1 MVNTSN
7 TGMGKSL
14 IADFG
19 SVASV
24 VSENSVSRDYNDFS
38 IFDDIASTK
47 PDHSAVDVTA
57 FTDQNFKVDAISSVD
72 ASSAAGVQ
80 GPDVATN
87 LDDIQRAQD
96 NYLQAD
102 QEIKA
107 NVMAAIEDVMGPEEG
122 KAFSAHLFPDA
133 APTKMQAAAV
143 MVDPTGIAGS
153 IYSVVNAVQEQNARY
168 GTQETREVMDK
179 VLNQLQEAHNQEQ
192 QQTVFDTKPAFK
204 PPYEGYNFDNVNT
217 QQLIDFCQRDVTQDP
232 IMQSLEDSMNNA
244 KAIEANADYNE
255 AHMGENV
262 EAGRLAAEI
271 SSGNDEYLQTISESS
286 AEAEVIEQYSASAV
300 DMVGEGLSLPPR
312 VGAKGIDPEFAS
324 VHAVNE
330 ANAEAANNYGAEL
343 SYNQEENLQRAVEA
357 LRPPPS
363 MMN

>member
-24 VSENSVSRDYNDFS
+24 VSANSVSRDYNDFS
-38 IFDDIASTK
+38 IFDDVSAGK

-80 GPDVATN
+80 GPDVTTN
-87 LDDIQRAQD
+87 IDDIQKAQD
-96 NYLQAD
+96 NYMQAD

-107 NVMAAIEDVMGPEEG
+107 NVMAVIEDVMGPEDG
-122 KAFSAHLFPDA
+122 KAFSAHLFPDG

-143 MVDPTGIAGS
+143 VVDPTGIAGS
-153 IYSVVNAVQEQNARY
+153 IYSVVNAVQEQNARF

-192 QQTVFDTKPAFK
+192 QQTVFDTKPPFK
-204 PPYEGYNFDNVNT
+204 PPYDGYNFDDVNAK
-217 QQLIDFCQRDVTQDP
+217 QLTDFCQRDVTQDP
-232 IMQSLEDSMNNA
+232 IMQTLEDSMDNA
-244 KAIEANADYNE
+244 KAIKANEAYNE
-255 AHMGENV
+255 AHMGQDV
-262 EAGRLAAEI
+262 EANRLAAEI
-271 SSGNDEYLQTISESS
+271 SSGNDDYLQTISGSS
-286 AEAEVIEQYSASAV
+286 AEAEAIEQYSSSAV
-300 DMVGEGLSLPPR
+300 DMVGEGLNLPPR
-312 VGAKGIDPEFAS
+312 VGAEGIDPEFAS
-324 VHAVNE
+324 VNAVRE
-330 ANAEAANNYGAEL
+330 ANAEAENNNGIEL
-343 SYNQEENLQRAVEA
+343 SFNQEAALQRAA
-357 LRPPPS
+357 TTPS
-363 MMN
+363 MMG